1 MKIKIHFSL
10 IIIAMM
16 LIFSGFYKEFM
27 LFFLIILAH
36 ECGHY
41 VMAKIFGQKINYLN
55 FTIVGGILDLELK
68 EISRIQ
74 KFLIYLAGICVN
86 GLFVLLSRFIADP
99 YQRTLVRNYNLLL
112 IFFNLIPIY
121 PLDGFQIIQT
131 IFTYNSPFTEF
142 RITST
147 ISYLF
152 LLALFVFIVSFR
164 FGLAAWIILSFLI
177 FHNIYLQ
184 INKNKYILKKIIA
197 TYRHH

>member
-10 IIIAMM
+10 IIFALI
-16 LIFSGFYKEFM
+16 LIFTGFYQEFM

-41 VMAKIFGQKINYLN
+41 LTAKMFGQKINYLN

-74 KFLIYLAGICVN
+74 KFLIYLSGIGVN
-86 GLFVLLSRFIADP
+86 GLLIFLSRFIADS

-112 IFFNLIPIY
+112 LFFNLIPIY
-121 PLDGFQIIQT
+121 PLDGFQILQT
-131 IFTYNSPFTEF
+131 LFSRHSPFSEF
-142 RITST
+142 RITSV

-152 LLALFVFIVSFR
+152 LVALFVFIVAYR

-177 FHNIYLQ
+177 FHNIYLEL
-184 INKNKYILKKIIA
+184 NKNKYILKKIIA
-197 TYRHH
+197 AYRYP